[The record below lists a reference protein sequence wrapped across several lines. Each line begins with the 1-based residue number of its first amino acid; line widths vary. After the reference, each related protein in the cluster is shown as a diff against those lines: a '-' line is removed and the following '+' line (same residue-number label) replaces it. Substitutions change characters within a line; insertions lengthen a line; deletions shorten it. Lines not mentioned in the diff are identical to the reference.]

1 MLKNFRTLV
10 PYLKKYLSHYIIGF
24 VFLVATDLSQILI
37 PQLVRRAI
45 DAIAFG
51 NSTSSTILNLT
62 VLIMGAALVIAVGR
76 FCWRFF
82 IQGAS
87 RRIEKELRE
96 QLFGH
101 LQSLSTTYYGRTKT
115 GDLMARFT
123 NDMHAIRMATGM
135 AFVAFVDGVFMTIA
149 ILIIL
154 ISQNPRLALISIT
167 PLPVITI
174 GAIFFGRVVGE
185 RFRRVQEGFSRLSE
199 LVQESISGI
208 RVLKTFV
215 REPAFVRRFSGLNL
229 DYSRHNMDLVR
240 IWGLFFPAVS
250 FLSGLT
256 SFIFLFL
263 GGRAVLE
270 GNLSPGTFTAFFAYL
285 RMLTGPMMGA
295 GFTISLIQRAG
306 ASLGRINSILDEIP
320 DITSP
325 SGALTQDIRGDIRIQ
340 NLSYTYPDT
349 DTLVLKDINLD
360 IPAGSSLGILGR
372 TASGKTSLARLLPR
386 ILDPPEGTIFIDGQD
401 IRAYA
406 LKTLRAAF
414 GLVPQDN
421 FLFSS
426 SIRENIAFG
435 SRNEDPA
442 LVDRVVQISTIDRDL
457 ANFPDGL
464 ETVVGE
470 RGITLS
476 GGQKQRVC
484 ISRALATRA
493 AIYILDDSLSSV
505 DTETEAII
513 LRELMPF
520 IQGKTVILISHRI
533 STIKLADNII
543 VLDQGQIVQQGS
555 HAELIAEIGFYAE
568 IYKLQQLEETM
579 RKKT

>member
-1 MLKNFRTLV
+1 M
-10 PYLKKYLSHYIIGF
+10 
-24 VFLVATDLSQILI
+24 
-37 PQLVRRAI
+37 
-45 DAIAFG
+45 
-51 NSTSSTILNLT
+51 
-62 VLIMGAALVIAVGR
+62 
-76 FCWRFF
+76 
-82 IQGAS
+82 
-87 RRIEKELRE
+87 RE
-96 QLFGH
+96 
-101 LQSLSTTYYGRTKT
+101 R
-115 GDLMARFT
+115 
-123 NDMHAIRMATGM
+123 
-135 AFVAFVDGVFMTIA
+135 
-149 ILIIL
+149 
-154 ISQNPRLALISIT
+154 
-167 PLPVITI
+167 
-174 GAIFFGRVVGE
+174 
-185 RFRRVQEGFSRLSE
+185 
-199 LVQESISGI
+199 
-208 RVLKTFV
+208 
-215 REPAFVRRFSGLNL
+215 AFVRRFSRLNL
-229 DYSRHNMDLVR
+229 DYSQRNMDLVR
-240 IWGLFFPAVS
+240 IWGVFFPAVS

-285 RMLTGPMMGA
+285 RMLTWPMMGA

-306 ASLGRINSILDEIP
+306 ASLGRINSILDEKP

-325 SGALTQDIRGDIRIQ
+325 AGALTQGIRGNISIK
-340 NLSYTYPDT
+340 NLSYTYPET
-349 DTLVLKDINLD
+349 DTRVLNNICLD
-360 IPAGSSLGILGR
+360 IPAGSSLGVLGR
-372 TASGKTSLARLLPR
+372 TAGGKTTLARLLPR

-401 IRAYA
+401 IRAYD

-457 ANFPDGL
+457 ANFPDGM

-505 DTETEAII
+505 DTETEDLI

-520 IQGKTVILISHRI
+520 VRGKTVILISHRI
-533 STIKLADNII
+533 STLKLADNII

-568 IYKLQQLEETM
+568 IFKLQQLEETM